1 MIRLSTFLLLTIFC
15 KMSYAIC
22 NISPRTPNFEVHLPE
37 VLVQRDTPVGA
48 ILAEYTTTSAATTV
62 ATCQRTS
69 VKNTVSATIGL
80 NSPSS
85 IPNVYNT
92 NLPGIGVSVFVDA
105 TRINGYLSPIISYTW
120 PNIGSNLSSVFRL
133 NSYKVS
139 LIKTGEVV
147 PGQLSAGNLAYFY
160 ANDDIGTVGA
170 PLSLT
175 GTVKNV
181 ACSVKTTA
189 VNISLGDILTSRFS
203 GVGSTVG
210 DRNFT
215 LNLDCDPGTAINLTL
230 QGNRNTDA
238 SDNSVLA
245 LSSTGDS
252 QVADGVGVQIL
263 NDDVPLKINERI
275 SLRTATNTNEML
287 SLKARYIQTKNSI
300 KTGLANSSATLS
312 ISYE

>member
-1 MIRLSTFLLLTIFC
+1 MIRLSTLLSLIIFC
-15 KMSYAIC
+15 KMSFAIC
-22 NISPRTPNFEVHLPE
+22 NISPRTPSFQAQFPE

-48 ILAEYTTTSAATTV
+48 ILAEYTTTPATNV
-62 ATCQRTS
+62 ATCQSTG
-69 VKNTVSATIGL
+69 VNNTVSATIGL
-80 NSPSS
+80 KSPST

-92 NLPGIGVSVFVDA
+92 NLPGIGVSVLVDSA
-105 TRINGYLSPIISYTW
+105 RIKGYLSPTISYTW
-120 PNIGSNLSSVFRL
+120 PNIGGNLSSVHRL

-139 LIKTGEVV
+139 LIKTGEVT
-147 PGQLSAGNLAYFY
+147 PGTVSATNLAYFY
-160 ANDDIGTVGA
+160 ANDDTGKVGA

-175 GTVKNV
+175 GTIKNV

-210 DRNFT
+210 DRAFT
-215 LNLDCDPGTAINLTL
+215 LTLDCDPGTAINLTL

-238 SDNSVLA
+238 SDNNVLA
-245 LSSTGDS
+245 LTSAGDS

-263 NDDVPLKINERI
+263 NDEVPLKINERI
-275 SLRTATNTNEML
+275 SVRTATKTNEIL

-300 KTGLANSSATLS
+300 KTGFANASATLS
-312 ISYE
+312 ISYQ